1 MKGRTDV
8 KELVQLMLVNF
19 TVVSV
24 TVVIIAKMLKNFSAK
39 KSYEEL
45 CKEMDQIDRQFAIKD
60 LSELKGRI
68 NEIYLLYLQGEI
80 AKEPAIEEM
89 VDCVSLS
96 DRYVENF
103 FLQLPETDDLGKICD
118 ELITQI
124 EDKIYSIE
132 HY

>member
-1 MKGRTDV
+1 MKGRADV
-8 KELVQLMLVNF
+8 KELVMFILLS
-19 TVVSV
+19 TI

-45 CKEMDQIDRQFAIKD
+45 GKEMDRIDRQFAIKD

-80 AKEPAIEEM
+80 AKESAIEEM

-103 FLQLPETDDLGKICD
+103 FLQLPETDDLGRICD